1 MLPLTTSYRS
11 TRDSA
16 ASSHRI
22 SDGYSDHRWKA
33 FLPIALVSI
42 ITTLDSSVVNVS
54 LPVISQQ
61 LKAGI
66 GVVQWVVL
74 AYLLAVTSLLMIF
87 GRLGDLV
94 GRRRI
99 YQIGIVF
106 FTFSSALCGFSQN
119 VTMLIFGRALQGTGA
134 ALLVAVGPALIGEIF
149 PPQQRGKALGFL
161 GTTVSIGLSVGPA
174 VGGFITGWLGW
185 RYIFFLNLP
194 LGVLAVLLIRRHLR
208 SDGYS
213 LQTRFD
219 FIGAATMAG
228 GLVCLMLALSRGSD
242 WGWSSPVIFNLLLAA
257 LIFFT
262 LFFISQIRSSHPI
275 LDLKLFRNPIFR
287 SATSSGFL
295 AFAAL
300 FSQTFLLPF
309 YLIQLRGFPPAHA
322 GLFLV
327 SVPSVMAVVAPSSG
341 SFSDRV
347 GTRGLCVTG
356 LFLLGIGFILLSML
370 TAATPQ
376 LVIVSFLLVVG
387 LGVGMFNPP
396 NNADLL
402 SSVPRERLGN
412 ASGMMG
418 LTRTL
423 GMVTGVAL
431 SGAIFLGV
439 RKLYLGAAVNA
450 SSDAA
455 SADSAAFLSG
465 LHWAFRTAAV
475 LAWTGMI
482 TVWGRG
488 KFIRR
493 E

>member
-1 MLPLTTSYRS
+1 MS

-16 ASSHRI
+16 ASFDS
-22 SDGYSDHRWKA
+22 SYNRWKA
-33 FLPIALVSI
+33 FLPIALISI

-74 AYLLAVTSLLMIF
+74 SYLLAVTSLLMIF

-99 YQIGIVF
+99 YQVGIVL
-106 FTFSSALCGFSQN
+106 FTFSSVLCGFSQN

-161 GTTVSIGLSVGPA
+161 GTTVSVGLSVGPA
-174 VGGFITGWLGW
+174 VGGLITSWLGW

-194 LGVLAVLLIRRHLR
+194 LGLLAVFLIRRHLR
-208 SDGYS
+208 TDGNP
-213 LQTRFD
+213 LMTHFD
-219 FIGAATMAG
+219 FVGAATMAG
-228 GLVCLMLALSRGSD
+228 GLVSLMLALSRGSD
-242 WGWSSPVIFNLLLAA
+242 WGWSNTVILNLLFVA

-262 LFFISQIRSSHPI
+262 LFFISQHRSAHPI
-275 LDLKLFRNPIFR
+275 LDLKLFKNPIFR
-287 SATSSGFL
+287 SAVTSGFL

-322 GLFLV
+322 GLFLM
-327 SVPSVMAVVAPSSG
+327 SVPSVMAFVAPSSG

-356 LFLLGIGFILLSML
+356 LFLLGLGFVLLSTL
-370 TAATPQ
+370 TASTPQ
-376 LVIVSFLLVVG
+376 LVIVSFLRVTG

-439 RKLYLGAAVNA
+439 RKFHLTTADSGGAA
-450 SSDAA
+450 AA
-455 SADSAAFLSG
+455 EMTAAFLSG
-465 LHWAFRTAAV
+465 LHWAFRAAAL
-475 LAWTGMI
+475 LAWMGTIM
-482 TVWGRG
+482 VWGRG

-493 E
+493 ELRTQD

>member
-1 MLPLTTSYRS
+1 MS
-11 TRDSA
+11 TQDSA
-16 ASSHRI
+16 ASPLRAS
-22 SDGYSDHRWKA
+22 SDYSNQRWKA

-54 LPVISQQ
+54 LPIIAQQ

-87 GRLGDLV
+87 GRLGDLI

-99 YQIGIVF
+99 YQMGIVL

-119 VTMLIFGRALQGTGA
+119 ITMLIFGRALQGTGA

-161 GTTVSIGLSVGPA
+161 GTTVSVGLSVGPA

-194 LGVLAVLLIRRHLR
+194 LGVLAVLLVRRHLR
-208 SDGYS
+208 SDGNPVR
-213 LQTRFD
+213 TRFD
-219 FIGAATMAG
+219 FVGAATMAG
-228 GLVCLMLALSRGSD
+228 GMLCLMLALSRGSD
-242 WGWSSPVIFNLLLAA
+242 WGWSNPVVINLLLAA
-257 LIFFT
+257 WLLLT
-262 LFFISQIRSSHPI
+262 LFFISQSRLSHPI
-275 LDLKLFRNPIFR
+275 LDLKLFKNPIFR

-322 GLFLV
+322 GLFLM
-327 SVPSVMAVVAPSSG
+327 SVPSMMAVVAPSSG
-341 SFSDRV
+341 SFSDRI

-356 LFLLGIGFILLSML
+356 LFLLGIGFILLSTL

-376 LVIVSFLLVVG
+376 PVIVSFLLVVG

-439 RKLYLGAAVNA
+439 RKFHLGAAANLSNA
-450 SSDAA
+450 AA
-455 SADSAAFLSG
+455 ADSAAFLSG
-465 LHWAFRTAAV
+465 LHWAFRTAAA

-482 TVWGRG
+482 MVWGRG
-488 KFIRR
+488 KFIRG
-493 E
+493 EQESVG